1 MIQTTSNFNSAVQ
14 SLRDIGV
21 ESFDIFTKEELAF
34 LTDDNYQLGKYNDNL
49 AGHIKKEVKLK
60 WPKEFEDKLLLGVA
74 NSETTKK
81 EVFKHKLNNRDSAIM
96 LNSLWINYQS
106 KHEFNP
112 IHVHTGLLSFVLFLQ
127 IPYDL
132 TTEEN
137 LWGANIKETSKLQF
151 LSVDPSG
158 QIITASVDVDKSFE
172 GKLVMFSSSK
182 CHQVYPFY
190 TSDDYR
196 ITVSGNICFNIDEE
210 KV

>member
-81 EVFKHKLNNRDSAIM
+81 EVFKHKF
-96 LNSLWINYQS
+96 SLTKI
-106 KHEFNP
+106 
-112 IHVHTGLLSFVLFLQ
+112 V
-127 IPYDL
+127 L
-132 TTEEN
+132 TTEN
-137 LWGANIKETSKLQF
+137 CSD
-151 LSVDPSG
+151 LS
-158 QIITASVDVDKSFE
+158 
-172 GKLVMFSSSK
+172 
-182 CHQVYPFY
+182 
-190 TSDDYR
+190 
-196 ITVSGNICFNIDEE
+196 
-210 KV
+210 